1 MYDCDQCDYKDKREG
16 KLKMHKES
24 IHKKITYS
32 CDQCE
37 YKTKRK
43 EYLPRHIKSIHGEA
57 RCACDQCEYKAKR
70 KGFLEKHIE
79 SIHGNDK
86 YFNVN
91 IKQNIKDSW
100 KNTLNLSMATTSI
113 SVSNVNIKLNRR
125 KT

>member
-1 MYDCDQCDYKDKREG
+1 MYDCDQCDYKDKRKG

-79 SIHGNDK
+79 SIHVFCAQQKSAGLLKNEFDK
-86 YFNVN
+86 TQKFCPNN
-91 IKQNIKDSW
+91 IVSKIGW
-100 KNTLNLSMATTSI
+100 NL
-113 SVSNVNIKLNRR
+113 
-125 KT
+125 